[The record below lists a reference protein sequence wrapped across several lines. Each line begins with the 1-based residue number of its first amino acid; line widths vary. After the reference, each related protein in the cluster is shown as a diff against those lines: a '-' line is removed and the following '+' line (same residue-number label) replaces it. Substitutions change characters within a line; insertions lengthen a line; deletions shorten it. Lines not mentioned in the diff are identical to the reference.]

1 MSVES
6 PVEVIDL
13 HSHITH
19 PEYPPV
25 PPPGADPGLAGSLR
39 TNLERIADL
48 DAQRELLDER
58 GIDIRVLGASPSL
71 FHPDGLAPPDWI
83 AAVNDHLAAR
93 VAEHPDRFLGLASI
107 DAFDGERAAR
117 EVTRAVRELSLAGII
132 VDSTDGA
139 RLIGGPESRPALEAA
154 AELSVPVFVHPT
166 SSHRSLAVDALG
178 SRGIILDRGT
188 NNAAGLLSVL
198 HHQIL
203 RELPTLRLLFAALA
217 VGGLAAAVQVGIED
231 ELRGEG
237 TGGIYVD
244 TMGFKAPVI
253 RFAIDVLGVDRIVI
267 GTDWPIQQVD
277 ASADVLGRTFAAIEA
292 DEETV
297 ARISAVNA
305 RSFLGLPTSVTS
317 TG

>member
-1 MSVES
+1 VSVES

-13 HSHITH
+13 HSHLTH

-25 PPPGADPGLAGSLR
+25 PPPGADPALARNLPA
-39 TNLERIADL
+39 NLERAADL
-48 DAQRELLDER
+48 DAQRKLIDER

-71 FHPDGLAPPDWI
+71 FHPDGPPPPNWT
-83 AAVNDHLAAR
+83 AAINDHLALR

-117 EVTRAVRELSLAGII
+117 EVARAIRELSLAGII

-166 SSHRSLAVDALG
+166 SSHRSLTVDALG

-188 NNAAGLLSVL
+188 NNAAALLSVI

-217 VGGLAAAVQVGIED
+217 VAGLAAAVQVGIED

-237 TGGIYVD
+237 PGGIYFD
-244 TMGFKAPVI
+244 TMGFRAPVI
-253 RFAIDVLGVDRIVI
+253 RFALDVLGSDRIVV
-267 GTDWPIQQVD
+267 GTDWPIQQID
-277 ASADVLGRTFAAIEA
+277 ASADVLERTFVAIEA
-292 DEETV
+292 DEETM

-305 RSFLGLPTSVTS
+305 RNLLRLPTPVTS
-317 TG
+317 TM